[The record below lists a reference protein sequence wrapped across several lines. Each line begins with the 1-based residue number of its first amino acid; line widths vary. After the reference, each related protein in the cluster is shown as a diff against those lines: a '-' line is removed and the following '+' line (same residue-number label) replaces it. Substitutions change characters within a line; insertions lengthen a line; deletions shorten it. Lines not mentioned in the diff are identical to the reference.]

1 MTLAIKQQQTVRWLI
16 IYMISALLFVTSS
29 DLHIH
34 SKEAAATSEHGAAV
48 SISKLSDELSSM
60 TDHEEIKV
68 SPDGGL
74 VKVNSPSGNLM
85 AVFAVLLLIAVTVF
99 SQCLRG
105 LICRKIHLPKIPFHG
120 TPPLRAPPQ

>member
-34 SKEAAATSEHGAAV
+34 SREAAATSEHGAAV
-48 SISKLSDELSSM
+48 SISKFSDELS
-60 TDHEEIKV
+60 TLVDEEEIKV
-68 SPDGGL
+68 SPDG
-74 VKVNSPSGNLM
+74 VIKVNSQSVNLF
-85 AVFAVLLLIAVTVF
+85 AVFMLILLIAVVVF
-99 SQCLRG
+99 RQCSSG
-105 LICRKIHLPKIPFHG
+105 LICREVKLPQIPFHG